1 MNFPSGNDRRGAD
14 LKPDGRGEDFPNGM
28 EKMDVATR
36 KMDYRQVLEWMFS
49 ALPMF
54 QKIGSDAYKPGLEN
68 TELLLEYLGNPHRGL
83 RCIHVAGTNGKG
95 STSSMLASVL
105 MEAGCR
111 TALYTSPHLIDF
123 RERMRVD
130 GEMIPEDYVTN
141 FVNEHF
147 DFFATHSFSFF
158 EMTTAMAFCWFR
170 SQGVDVAV
178 IETGLGGRLDSTNV
192 VLPDLS
198 IITNIALDHTAIL
211 GGTRPLIAAEK
222 AGIVKP
228 GVPVLIGENDPEI
241 EPVFRQKA
249 ARENAPLYFA
259 GHSIPYRDYG
269 CPLEGEYQRFNIATV
284 VSACALLEK
293 AFGLTGEKV
302 RAGIRNVVRNTHLQ
316 GRWQVLS
323 TRPLVVC
330 DTGHNVN
337 GISEIV
343 RQLEHT
349 RKERLHIVF
358 GMVNDK
364 DVDGVLS
371 LLPRDARYYFAQAS
385 VRRAMDSR
393 ELATYAARLSL
404 QGDAYPDCR
413 TAFQAAVGAAA
424 PGDMVFVGGSTF
436 VVADVLASGM
446 IPAGE

>member
-1 MNFPSGNDRRGAD
+1 
-14 LKPDGRGEDFPNGM
+14 
-28 EKMDVATR
+28 MDVTTR

-105 MEAGCR
+105 MEAGYR

-123 RERMRVD
+123 RERMRVN
-130 GEMIPEDYVTN
+130 GAMIPEDYVTG

-147 DFFATHSFSFF
+147 DFFVAHSFSFF

-170 SQGVDVAV
+170 SQGVDIAV

-192 VLPDLS
+192 VMPELS

-211 GGTRPLIAAEK
+211 GETRPRIAAEK
-222 AGIVKP
+222 AGIIKP

-249 ARENAPLYFA
+249 IRTKAPLYFTD
-259 GHSIPYRDYG
+259 HDIPYRDYG

-284 VSACALLEK
+284 VSACALLK
-293 AFGLTGEKV
+293 GAFGLTEDTI
-302 RAGIRNVVRNTHLQ
+302 RFGIRNVVRNTHLQ

-323 TRPLVVC
+323 SRPLVVC

-337 GISEIV
+337 GLSEIV
-343 RQLEHT
+343 RQLDST
-349 RKERLHIVF
+349 PKERLHIVF

-364 DVDGVLS
+364 DIGGVLS

-385 VRRAMDSR
+385 VRRALDSR
-393 ELATYAARLSL
+393 ELAVQAARFSL
-404 QGDAYPDCR
+404 KGEAYPDCAS
-413 TAFQAAVGAAA
+413 AFRAAVGAAV
-424 PGDMVFVGGSTF
+424 PEDMVFVGGSTF
-436 VVADVLASGM
+436 VVADVLASGV
-446 IPAGE
+446 IPAQE

>member
-1 MNFPSGNDRRGAD
+1 
-14 LKPDGRGEDFPNGM
+14 
-28 EKMDVATR
+28 MDVTTK

-105 MEAGCR
+105 MEAGYR

-130 GEMIPEDYVTN
+130 GAMIPEDYVTG

-147 DFFATHSFSFF
+147 DFFVAHSFSFF

-192 VLPDLS
+192 VMPELS

-211 GGTRPLIAAEK
+211 GETRPLIAAEK
-222 AGIVKP
+222 AGIIKP

-241 EPVFRQKA
+241 EPVFRKKA
-249 ARENAPLYFA
+249 IQEKAPLYFTDPN
-259 GHSIPYRDYG
+259 IPYRDYD
-269 CPLEGEYQRFNIATV
+269 CPLAGEYQRFNIATV
-284 VSACALLEK
+284 VSACALLK
-293 AFGLTGEKV
+293 GAFGLTEDTI
-302 RAGIRNVVRNTHLQ
+302 RSGIRNVVRNTHLQ

-323 TRPLVVC
+323 SRPLVVC

-337 GISEIV
+337 GLSEIV
-343 RQLEHT
+343 RQLDST
-349 RKERLHIVF
+349 PKECLHIVF

-364 DVDGVLS
+364 DIGGVLS

-385 VRRAMDSR
+385 VRRALDSR
-393 ELATYAARLSL
+393 ELAVQAARFSL
-404 QGDAYPDCR
+404 KGEAYPDCVS
-413 TAFQAAVGAAA
+413 AFRAAVGAAV
-424 PGDMVFVGGSTF
+424 PEDMVFVGGSTF
-436 VVADVLASGM
+436 VVADVLASGV
-446 IPAGE
+446 IPAQE